1 MSNVL
6 GIDVGGTKIFAG
18 RYSEDL
24 TLEAETKIPT
34 EAAKGQSI
42 VLQQL
47 LTAIE
52 TVRNDDTTAIGLAWA
67 GFVNSDT
74 GKIIKAPNIPALNG
88 FNIVEF
94 LNEKTGLTC
103 QLENDARCFALGE
116 YQALKPAPK
125 VCLGL
130 ILGTGVG
137 SGLIINGQI
146 FHGASGSAGEVGHI
160 TIHQDEI
167 EAQVAAPAL
176 KAQFAVDRLSQLD
189 RMTASDIDVPL
200 SALISWLETLL
211 LAYDPDHIVIGGG
224 AGIHFWAH
232 YHSEI
237 TDLLNKKIAQYPI
250 QFELHF
256 SQRKNAGAEGAAWL
270 AING

>member
-6 GIDVGGTKIFAG
+6 GLDVGGTKIFAG
-18 RYSEDL
+18 RYGEDL
-24 TLEAETKIPT
+24 TLEAETKVPT
-34 EAAKGQSI
+34 HADQEQAMI
-42 VLQQL
+42 LQQL

-52 TVRNDDTTAIGLAWA
+52 AVRNEETKAIGLAWA
-67 GFVNSDT
+67 GFVNPET
-74 GKIIKAPNIPALNG
+74 GKILNAPNIPALNG
-88 FNIVEF
+88 FNVAEF
-94 LNEKTGLTC
+94 LTEKTGLPC

-116 YQALKPAPK
+116 YLALKPAPK

-160 TIHQDEI
+160 TINQAEI

-176 KAQFAVDRLSQLD
+176 KTQFAVSQLTDLDRLSV
-189 RMTASDIDVPL
+189 TDIDVPL
-200 SALISWLETLL
+200 QALVCWLETLL
-211 LAYDPDHIVIGGG
+211 LAYDPDRIVIGGG
-224 AGIHFWAH
+224 AGVHFWAH
-232 YHSEI
+232 YKSEI
-237 TDLLNKKIAQYPI
+237 IELLNKKVDQYPI
-250 QFELHF
+250 KFELHF
-256 SQRKNAGAEGAAWL
+256 SERKNAGAEGAAWL